1 MAKNLI
7 SGKTTTINENG
18 DDIAVELNSTYKD
31 IVDSVGYA
39 SDLETID
46 KASLVNAI
54 NELYDSMY
62 YKPGDIITGTFQ
74 IAGYVTSG
82 TKDLYF
88 MIYLPKSVAN
98 ISSITVSGGSFNVRS
113 TNGAYVNGGAFNYNA
128 SGLTT
133 TASNANSVDKAITIL
148 VRSTNTYTNVS
159 NNTPVAG
166 AVSGLTLE
174 FN

>member
-7 SGKTTTINENG
+7 SGDTTTIVENG
-18 DDIAVELNSTYKD
+18 NDIAVDLNEDYKD
-31 IVDSVGYA
+31 TVDSVG
-39 SDLETID
+39 SVGSLETTD
-46 KASLVNAI
+46 KTSLVNAI

-62 YKPGDIITGTFQ
+62 YKSGDTITGTFQ

-88 MIYLPKSVAN
+88 MIYLPKSMAN
-98 ISSITVSGGSFNVRS
+98 ISSITVSGGSFNVRT
-113 TNGAYVNGGAFNYNA
+113 TNGAYLNGGAFNYNA
-128 SGLTT
+128 SGITT
-133 TASNANSVDKAITIL
+133 TAFNNTDNAVSIL